1 MGFLEDIAGKVLGTS
16 KQEGQTALI
25 NAVVGMLGNKSTGG
39 LGGLVE
45 QFAAKGL
52 GDLVNSWVSTG
63 DNLPATPAQIQ
74 KGLGSDMISQ
84 LGAQVGLSPDAVT
97 SSLTELLP
105 QIVDKLT
112 PGGKVQEEDIMSQG
126 ADLLKSLFK

>member
-16 KQEGQTALI
+16 KQGGQTALI
-25 NAVVGMLGNKSTGG
+25 NAVVGMLGNKNTGG

-97 SSLTELLP
+97 SSLSELLP

>member
-1 MGFLEDIAGKVLGTS
+1 
-16 KQEGQTALI
+16 
-25 NAVVGMLGNKSTGG
+25 MLGNKNTGG